1 MNHFNIITWQN
12 ITKSMIKFHSAAV
25 HVTPVFLSHIGRQL
39 TIRLFAINAQPL
51 MQRTWFN
58 HVYITRAP
66 RDLHFYSICGP
77 AASVK
82 HKINLVWPNQY
93 QIDVSNVMTAV
104 RNSRYRQL
112 VQRYLMLLQ
121 TVECFCAFPSLRM
134 VDFEG

>member
-1 MNHFNIITWQN
+1 MFTSREH
-12 ITKSMIKFHSAAV
+12 
-25 HVTPVFLSHIGRQL
+25 HVI
-39 TIRLFAINAQPL
+39 
-51 MQRTWFN
+51 
-58 HVYITRAP
+58 YIFI
-66 RDLHFYSICGP
+66 LYVGP

-121 TVECFCAFPSLRM
+121 TVECFLCISFLTYGR
-134 VDFEG
+134 F